1 MDGSTKS
8 LLTCSLTKLLQS
20 CSETSSDLVWYRIA
34 DVPVYRSTCAA
45 INGELV
51 AVGGEDIKGRS
62 VADIYKYNPIGN
74 FWNINGILPTGRRQY
89 LVAVLPT
96 NEVMVTGGYIII
108 SFSNRTDLVEIAS
121 IHWIT

>member
-62 VADIYKYNPIGN
+62 IAAVYKYNPIGN
-74 FWNINGILPTGRRQY
+74 FWNINGILPTGRRQC

-96 NEVMVTGGYIII
+96 NEVMVTGGYNYQ
-108 SFSNRTDLVEIAS
+108 FC
-121 IHWIT
+121 